1 MVDMIMLEHIK
12 MICITVFIQQS
23 FFKLYNFSLYYTF
36 TCKLYSIQYSDFYC
50 CQISIVVTAMNLRMC
65 ML

>member
-23 FFKLYNFSLYYTF
+23 FFKLYNFSLYYTSPASYTQF
-36 TCKLYSIQYSDFYC
+36 SI
-50 CQISIVVTAMNLRMC
+50 QISIVVRFL
-65 ML
+65 LLSLP